1 MPILAHVH
9 QLFSAEQCHAYI
21 DILRWKGRLLHCP
34 RCHSHNVGPW
44 GTYHGSVAIFI

>member
-21 DILRWKGRLLHCP
+21 YIPKLVTTSFTL
-34 RCHSHNVGPW
+34 VGNEADRVWW
-44 GTYHGSVAIFI
+44 GPS